1 MGIRWK
7 LIVTQTRMSA
17 GEKPFEYN
25 DSLIF
30 YHDNLESICRLVYSI
45 ESEFDAD
52 HVRYVI
58 ESEVVDNGKD

>member
-17 GEKPFEYN
+17 GEKQFEYN

-30 YHDNLESICRLVYSI
+30 YHDNLESICRLVDSI